1 MSTEVESILQSFERL
16 SITDKREVVSEI
28 IRRSLSLDLPP
39 LSDDELV
46 RIADELFVSLDQN
59 EAGDA

>member
-1 MSTEVESILQSFERL
+1 MSTEIESVLQSFERL
-16 SITDKREVVSEI
+16 SMPDKREVASEI

-46 RIADELFVSLDQN
+46 RIANELFVSLDQN
-59 EAGDA
+59 EA

>member
-1 MSTEVESILQSFERL
+1 MSTEIESILQSFERL
-16 SITDKREVVSEI
+16 SMPDKREVASEI

-46 RIADELFVSLDQN
+46 GIANELFVSLDQN
-59 EAGDA
+59 EADDA

>member
-1 MSTEVESILQSFERL
+1 MSTEIESILQSFERL
-16 SITDKREVVSEI
+16 SMPDKREVASEI

-46 RIADELFVSLDQN
+46 RIANELFVSLDQN
-59 EAGDA
+59 EADDA